1 MNVWCKHG
9 DFVNCEDKFNPGTLQ
24 PKKWENAM
32 TIDNKAWG
40 FRRDAQLSDFLTTD
54 QLVST
59 LVETVSCGGN
69 LLMNVG
75 PNADGVIT
83 PIFEERLR
91 NMGHWLNINAEA
103 IYGSQPWIEQKDSMT
118 NFVWYF
124 LLFYF
129 LLARNDNSFRK
140 NEKFK

>member
-1 MNVWCKHG
+1 
-9 DFVNCEDKFNPGTLQ
+9 
-24 PKKWENAM
+24 M
-32 TIDNKAWG
+32 TVDNKAWA

-54 QLVST
+54 QLVAT

-91 NMGHWLNINAEA
+91 SMGHWLKINGEA
-103 IYGSQPWIEQKDSMT
+103 VYGSRPWTHQNDTLAS
-118 NFVWYF
+118 FVWLVVLILFARSKF
-124 LLFYF
+124 LSTQVS
-129 LLARNDNSFRK
+129 NQISDD
-140 NEKFK
+140 